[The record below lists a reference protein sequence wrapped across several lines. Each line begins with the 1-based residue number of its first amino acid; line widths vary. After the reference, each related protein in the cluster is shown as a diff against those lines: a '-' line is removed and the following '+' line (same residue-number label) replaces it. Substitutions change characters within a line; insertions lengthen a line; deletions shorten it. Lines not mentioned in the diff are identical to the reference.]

1 MLSCIPRTIATGQK
15 QTFGLLGKLLPIS
28 HLHEF
33 EQLEAMA
40 LGATNPQGRILQ
52 KNQGAAEIRATASS
66 VVQTALA
73 IKRKFIKAA
82 K

>member
-28 HLHEF
+28 HVYEF

-40 LGATNPQGRILQ
+40 LGATGPQRPMSYESGRSGDTCHRFVSRPDRIGD
-52 KNQGAAEIRATASS
+52 KPEID
-66 VVQTALA
+66 
-73 IKRKFIKAA
+73 
-82 K
+82 

>member
-15 QTFGLLGKLLPIS
+15 QTFGLLGILLPIS
-28 HLHEF
+28 HLYEF

-40 LGATNPQGRILQ
+40 LGAIGP
-52 KNQGAAEIRATASS
+52 KACVFMNQGAAEIRATASS

-73 IKRKFIKAA
+73 INRKLIKAA
-82 K
+82 R